1 MKGVLIIILSAGVN
15 YLMRIQL
22 NDYEKVIDIFQSL
35 ALSPRNSPAL
45 TG

>member
-1 MKGVLIIILSAGVN
+1 VQPWFGGD

-22 NDYEKVIDIFQSL
+22 NDYEKVIDIFQRSL